1 MTEITDNKKSVGG
14 FRRLL
19 SKWIVVVV
27 AIAIVLLSQQYFDH
41 SSKSNEAKP
50 KNKVAVVLTRVEQ
63 QPVAI
68 QIKMKAT
75 VHPKQTIVV
84 RPQLS
89 AVIKSVHIKEGQLV
103 KQGDKLFSFD
113 TRDREANLAKSKAQL
128 SKTKAELAIAQRNY
142 QRQQALFRKNFISQ
156 AMLDVARNQ
165 VELLQNQLK
174 FDQAAIQ
181 ADQVSLSYGEIY
193 APISGRVGSIP
204 FFAGSLVQPESSQ
217 LVSIVQLDPI
227 QVSFALPES
236 ELGLLQ
242 QSSTLAQ
249 IKAIVQFE
257 SSGEETRE
265 GKVVF
270 VDNTIDPASGTIQI
284 KAELTNADGK
294 LWPGMYVEVVLIKQ
308 WIPDAI
314 VVPVQAVQSGPMGH
328 YVFMIDTT
336 DKAIMQPI
344 SVRFIQEGI
353 AIVDGLDFGYCI
365 VVEGAHVLRSGSMIG
380 ENSLTQPSDKMC
392 KQVGFTES
400 SRSTSTVEMQQSK
413 QP

>member
-1 MTEITDNKKSVGG
+1 MAEINGSSKDKGRFKWFFLKWVVVGVVIAIII
-14 FRRLL
+14 L
-19 SKWIVVVV
+19 SK
-27 AIAIVLLSQQYFDH
+27 QHFDRTP
-41 SSKSNEAKP
+41 KSNETKP
-50 KNKVAVVLTRVEQ
+50 KNTVAVILSRVEQ

-68 QIKMKAT
+68 QIKVKGT
-75 VHPKQTIVV
+75 VLPKQTIVV

-89 AVIKSVHIKEGQLV
+89 AVIKSVHIKEGQFV

-113 TRDREANLAKSKAQL
+113 TRDREANLAKSNAQL
-128 SKTKAELAIAQRNY
+128 SKTKAELAIAQRSY
-142 QRQQALFRKNFISQ
+142 HRQQALFRKNFISQ

-204 FFAGSLVQPESSQ
+204 FFPGSIVHPEIPQ

-227 QVSFALPES
+227 QVSFALPET
-236 ELGLLQ
+236 ELNLLRRPLT
-242 QSSTLAQ
+242 SDQ
-249 IKAIVQFE
+249 IKAVVQFG

-265 GKVVF
+265 GKIVF
-270 VDNTIDPASGTIQI
+270 IDNAIDTASGTIQI
-284 KAELTNADGK
+284 KAELANADGK

-314 VVPVQAVQSGPMGH
+314 VIPVQAVQSGPMGH
-328 YVFMIDTT
+328 YVFVIDTT
-336 DKAIMQPI
+336 DKVIMQPI
-344 SVRFIQEGI
+344 VVRSIQEGI
-353 AIVDGLDFGYCI
+353 AIIDGLDPGYCV
-365 VVEGAHVLRSGSMIG
+365 VVEGAHALRSGSKIS
-380 ENSLTQPSDKMC
+380 ENSLTQSNGNIC
-392 KQVGFTES
+392 KRIELTES
-400 SRSTSTVEMQQSK
+400 SHSTSEAGMRRSA